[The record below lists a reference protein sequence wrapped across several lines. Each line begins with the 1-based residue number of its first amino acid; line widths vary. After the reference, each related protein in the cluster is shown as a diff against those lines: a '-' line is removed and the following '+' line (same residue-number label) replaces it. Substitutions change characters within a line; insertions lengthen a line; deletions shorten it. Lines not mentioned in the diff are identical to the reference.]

1 MNLRGHMNQIIQEAN
16 NFFNDV
22 VQSSEF
28 TDGIRA
34 ISTVIPPMIAIPIT
48 ELTDKEKRTIQK
60 ILVDNN
66 RPEVIPESK
75 VSEHVEQLTNITKQ
89 IKSIAAQSV
98 LLHGERISQAHKI
111 LANYREGVF
120 TKWLLATYG
129 NRQTPYSMLRYY
141 ELYQSA
147 PQETQ
152 SMIEA
157 APKKCVYALASR
169 EIDQDKKLE
178 FIKNNCNKSQGD
190 FLMLI
195 QSTFP
200 TAQTNRRES
209 VKNTSTIK
217 SMDNLLI
224 KLKSGAQYLNQTNKA
239 EIERLIRHLQKLI
252 E

>member
-1 MNLRGHMNQIIQEAN
+1 
-16 NFFNDV
+16 
-22 VQSSEF
+22 
-28 TDGIRA
+28 
-34 ISTVIPPMIAIPIT
+34 
-48 ELTDKEKRTIQK
+48 
-60 ILVDNN
+60 
-66 RPEVIPESK
+66 
-75 VSEHVEQLTNITKQ
+75 
-89 IKSIAAQSV
+89 
-98 LLHGERISQAHKI
+98 
-111 LANYREGVF
+111 
-120 TKWLLATYG
+120 
-129 NRQTPYSMLRYY
+129 MLRYY

-169 EIDQDKKLE
+169 EIDQVKKLE